1 MQEMLLS
8 SFEWLKNLN
17 PIVYIVVIAFVPL
30 IELRGS
36 IPIAIA
42 LNFAPLHALWWSLI
56 GSMIPAFLVIPLFA
70 GALQLMKQHHCCP
83 WLTAWLERKF
93 ASKANQVAGNQ
104 AAIDNS
110 NKKSW
115 QKELLKF
122 WSIVIFVGIPLPGTG
137 VWTGAAIASMI
148 KMPFTKALG
157 AVFMGDL
164 LAGIIMLAIS
174 LGVAGIFT

>member
-1 MQEMLLS
+1 
-8 SFEWLKNLN
+8 
-17 PIVYIVVIAFVPL
+17 
-30 IELRGS
+30 
-36 IPIAIA
+36 
-42 LNFAPLHALWWSLI
+42 
-56 GSMIPAFLVIPLFA
+56 
-70 GALQLMKQHHCCP
+70 MKQYHYCP
-83 WLTAWLERKF
+83 WLTTWLERKF

-148 KMPFTKALG
+148 KMPFIKALA
-157 AVFMGDL
+157 AVFIGDL